1 CTGYQ
6 EDRTINQ
13 IGFFQKLKD
22 SVPPPSTIEVVFN
35 CCQFTRKDTDVA
47 ISFSLQTFTAC
58 TGYQENRMINQ
69 IGFVQKLKGFY
80 MNTYLRGKEKCR
92 VVSLDLLLD
101 LWRNTRLIFYLKL
114 SPIWKR

>member
-1 CTGYQ
+1 MNPWVVEKNETLSL
-6 EDRTINQ
+6 ETPS
-13 IGFFQKLKD
+13 L
-22 SVPPPSTIEVVFN
+22 PPSTLEVVFN

-80 MNTYLRGKEKCR
+80 MNTYLRGKEKC
-92 VVSLDLLLD
+92 
-101 LWRNTRLIFYLKL
+101 
-114 SPIWKR
+114 

>member
-1 CTGYQ
+1 MFLRKNESMGSWKK
-6 EDRTINQ
+6 RNVVAW
-13 IGFFQKLKD
+13 D
-22 SVPPPSTIEVVFN
+22 SVPPPSTLEVVFN

-80 MNTYLRGKEKCR
+80 MNTYLRGKEKCW
-92 VVSLDLLLD
+92 VVSLDFPLPSGETPV
-101 LWRNTRLIFYLKL
+101 WSSI
-114 SPIWKR
+114 